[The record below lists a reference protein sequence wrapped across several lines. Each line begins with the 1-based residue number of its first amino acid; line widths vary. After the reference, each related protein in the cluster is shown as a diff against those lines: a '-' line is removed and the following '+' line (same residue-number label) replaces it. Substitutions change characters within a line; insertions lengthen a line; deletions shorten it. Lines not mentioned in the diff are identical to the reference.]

1 MQTIAIGFI
10 AVMNEIKIGKILLAK
25 QDTETKELKN
35 FLNKAKEK
43 KIQIEFV
50 TEGERIKIDNE
61 VYLDIVYIGKD
72 ASNLNNNSIIAKI
85 RYENF
90 SMLFTGDCEEDE
102 EKEIIN
108 KGGNI
113 EADVLK
119 VAHHGSITSS
129 SKDFIEKVNPK
140 VGLIGVGENNNF
152 GHPNNKIIE
161 RFKEMG
167 AKVYRTDLMGEIT
180 ITVSKDGKI
189 MLKTK
194 LK

>member
-1 MQTIAIGFI
+1 
-10 AVMNEIKIGKILLAK
+10 MNEIKIGKILLAK